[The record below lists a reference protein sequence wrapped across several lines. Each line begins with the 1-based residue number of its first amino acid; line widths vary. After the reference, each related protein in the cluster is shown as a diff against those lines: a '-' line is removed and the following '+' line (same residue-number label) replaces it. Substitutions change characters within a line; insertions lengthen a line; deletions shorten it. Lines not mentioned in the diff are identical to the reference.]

1 MCASAVNVEV
11 SAVNVEA
18 GAVSEVAGAVSD
30 VVDAVDVRSDEHVV
44 VDAPQHETRPYDQ
57 HR

>member
-11 SAVNVEA
+11 SAVNVE
-18 GAVSEVAGAVSD
+18 AGAVSD